1 MLYRSSKHRA
11 GVGGTP
17 SGQTFPRA
25 KRVRTVDRLAM
36 AACTAMMGTLASH
49 AGAASWD
56 PVPGIAGPGDGIVQG
71 GGGLWNL
78 FSPNWTNDGGF
89 NNSTWVDFD
98 FASFGGVSG
107 GLVSLTNG
115 GINTTSITFDP
126 TSDFSLYNITSQTTA
141 DVLNLAGSGQIVT
154 NQDAT
159 ISAIVGGNVGL
170 TKFGAGTLTLAGLNS
185 FSGPVNVFSGKLR
198 VNDIGNLGAAS
209 SIAIANGATFE
220 AGNPLTFNGAVSTV
234 AGGGFI
240 SLANPSGV
248 VTLAGTLSGSDPL
261 TINGAGGGALL
272 VNNPAN
278 FTGSGNLFT
287 GNVTL
292 LGGGSATFAYPI
304 QAQAGQVYAASAGTL
319 TLGNSVPGAIVGL
332 SAGSLVQ
339 ASGPGVV
346 QLNGRASG
354 PGIGVSVAGDLSA
367 VGGGRIIVGD
377 GLDDSAQIVFAG
389 TSHLTADAGTIVLRP
404 RATPLTLDFGTT
416 ASLSIRNGGML
427 SLAGNADLVLNRD
440 VDQSGAWVLANQSSN
455 LFRITGFSQ
464 GSTAGL
470 TLRADSG
477 VTRYEVDSITL
488 GGSQA
493 NGSVAVDMRGGTIDI
508 NNFAAGRVFNY
519 EPGYVVSGWGQ
530 LGTVAANQTHVI
542 PFGGATFY
550 ANAPAAIG
558 GTLCIVGAFNESFG
572 SKAAFRIGD
581 NNTLMLTSPNPTFAP
596 YSVGSVLIDPQGPAS
611 VARFVVNTG
620 AISASSAA
628 FVNANNRMRFEVQ
641 NGGTLTSDIGSTG
654 SLLVNGV
661 GSLPINVTGG
671 STFITTSPTFLL
683 QPNETIGT
691 SGTLFGF
698 NGVTPTTLT
707 LNGLVDLNGTLG
719 GTISGNSTGTIKLDA
734 GESLTLTGAADLS
747 KMTLGYGGLSAASA
761 LLDVNA
767 PASNVRIGTGT
778 GLTTPFGPFGGMREF
793 KVTSG
798 TLQVDAADASSV
810 SISGVNQLSV
820 DRTSNATVDPA
831 LVGTLTLNGGSFQ
844 IGTTAST
851 NTIAAGGLFSGRG
864 TLGHATAI
872 DTLINFGTVRASGGP
887 LTVSAVALRGN
898 GAWDP
903 NGQAITLS
911 GGGFSDVSGS
921 SQTVLKLV
929 GAAGGTV
936 QLGAASTHTGGTVI
950 DGSAGSGAVALKV
963 IAGGALGSGAVTLN
977 GGVLQINS
985 ESSLTFTNPINVIGT
1000 ATSGIGFD
1008 HLTSASSKTETVG
1021 PLSIGG
1027 QTVFLNGPA
1036 TNAYTYTLVIGGTT
1050 VGPAGASIINTG
1062 GSSSS
1067 VKLGALTLNGNLSLA
1082 TGSTN
1087 FVVDVLSG
1095 TGSITRNSSTGTVI
1109 FSKPASGF
1117 TGNYFS
1123 SVGTTN
1129 FTAPSTLG
1137 NGTYQFANGTYNINV
1152 GGGGALSGAAGS
1164 MQLGSLNLNT
1174 ANALDGTFLNF
1185 TGGNLFTAV
1194 GGSLGTGTIQL
1205 NGGKM
1210 FLRSDAGAVFGGTI
1224 NVSGISGTNNTGSLT
1239 VDRASAAGTGGT
1251 HTIAGLNLVDQ
1262 SLIVTAG
1269 NAGYGLAVSGATTIG
1284 GSVGGTVTNNAA
1296 VINWSSLALNAP
1308 LTLAGG
1314 GNWNIGAL
1322 SGTRGMTFNSSGTL
1336 TFTAAAQPGF
1346 TGGLTVNTGTVNM
1359 NNAASLAG
1367 GAATINGGT
1376 LNVGVANGLASTQ
1389 ITLLS
1394 GFLNANVA
1402 NALNGATVPVSN
1414 GTLFAAANNALG
1426 NATINM
1432 SGGNLTATVPG
1443 ALGTSNISL
1452 SNAILALRS
1461 DTAAGFGGSVTLTGS
1476 GFSTVSVAK
1485 LTDFG
1490 GTGNGL
1496 SINNLTLGGQTLNVT
1511 GADNDVFTVIN
1522 PVTMTGSAPTTIN
1535 TTAADALFQG
1545 ALTGAGALVKNG
1557 VRSLRLDGGGTF
1569 GATTV
1574 NAGALIVNNVWNT
1587 AGVTVGGTSGAATLQ
1602 MGGAGLN
1609 ATGNLTINAGTLR
1622 IAKANI
1628 SDAIQLASALTVGTN
1643 GDVRVEYAG
1652 QTASTLANSIVVDTS
1667 LAARALTLAATSG
1680 GPTTQGSTFT
1690 VGAPIVKSG
1699 ANALN
1704 VVAQGDTALDD
1715 GFNALVRPPSRLVM
1729 GPNQTFQTDLV
1740 FNGGIVIGKGNV
1752 LAGSG
1757 ASPFGTSANPLNLN
1771 VTDSTVGAMV
1781 ADGTS
1786 SAQFTK
1792 TVNTLGPRKRLGAF
1806 FNPAGL
1812 VGTVQ
1817 TVNFT
1822 GSFTWNDG
1830 TTPLYVMI
1838 PGGNVAGA
1846 AAVSP
1851 WNGIIVDPGTM
1862 LQVNSGAALDNILT
1876 STATTVT
1883 STAPVYVGGGGT
1895 VRFTTGIAR
1904 TLSQAKGLAGTVTVL
1919 DNTLF
1924 QSNTTGQHFDGVELR
1939 TGTYQTGTT
1948 TAQTLSGGFAVNASP
1963 FDPSRTTSNLIT
1975 DSDLNLNGVG
1985 AAQAFRIG
1993 FGQTLAKSGTG
2004 TVNVNGD
2011 QLHGL
2016 NSTLQ
2021 VNAGMVNLNTDAG
2034 MNNGGTPVNNLTLS
2048 ANNGATVNLAV
2059 TQHMAQVSIS
2069 GNAQVKLS
2077 STAPKVLDV
2086 TSVSALGGKLDLT
2099 SNRLIVDYGAGFG
2112 SPMSSVRQQI
2122 ISGYNASGTLWTG
2135 NGIMSSTAAATPFNT
2150 GIGYAEASDVLGPT
2164 GGVFGGENVDGSS
2177 VVARYTKLGDANLD
2191 GSVDFLD
2198 LARMAQSYNTTVSG
2212 VTDSWWARG
2221 DFNYD
2226 GVVDFNDLAKLAQNY
2241 NTALPGGAVPAS
2253 GSADFASDVAA
2264 AFAQAPEPG
2273 TIGVLGVLGA
2283 GALLRRS
2290 RRARDRDSRSLRERR
2305 YC

>member
-1 MLYRSSKHRA
+1 
-11 GVGGTP
+11 
-17 SGQTFPRA
+17 
-25 KRVRTVDRLAM
+25 
-36 AACTAMMGTLASH
+36 
-49 AGAASWD
+49 
-56 PVPGIAGPGDGIVQG
+56 
-71 GGGLWNL
+71 
-78 FSPNWTNDGGF
+78 
-89 NNSTWVDFD
+89 
-98 FASFGGVSG
+98 
-107 GLVSLTNG
+107 
-115 GINTTSITFDP
+115 
-126 TSDFSLYNITSQTTA
+126 
-141 DVLNLAGSGQIVT
+141 
-154 NQDAT
+154 
-159 ISAIVGGNVGL
+159 
-170 TKFGAGTLTLAGLNS
+170 
-185 FSGPVNVFSGKLR
+185 
-198 VNDIGNLGAAS
+198 
-209 SIAIANGATFE
+209 
-220 AGNPLTFNGAVSTV
+220 
-234 AGGGFI
+234 
-240 SLANPSGV
+240 
-248 VTLAGTLSGSDPL
+248 
-261 TINGAGGGALL
+261 
-272 VNNPAN
+272 
-278 FTGSGNLFT
+278 
-287 GNVTL
+287 
-292 LGGGSATFAYPI
+292 
-304 QAQAGQVYAASAGTL
+304 
-319 TLGNSVPGAIVGL
+319 
-332 SAGSLVQ
+332 
-339 ASGPGVV
+339 
-346 QLNGRASG
+346 
-354 PGIGVSVAGDLSA
+354 
-367 VGGGRIIVGD
+367 
-377 GLDDSAQIVFAG
+377 
-389 TSHLTADAGTIVLRP
+389 
-404 RATPLTLDFGTT
+404 
-416 ASLSIRNGGML
+416 ML

-464 GSTAGL
+464 DSTAGL

-488 GGSQA
+488 GGSGA

-519 EPGYVVSGWGQ
+519 EPGYVVAGWGQ

-550 ANAPAAIG
+550 PNAPAAVG

-572 SKAAFRIGD
+572 SKASFRIGD
-581 NNTLMLTSPNPTFAP
+581 NNTLMLTSPNPVGAP
-596 YSVGSVLIDPQGPAS
+596 YSVGSVLIDPQGASS
-611 VARFVVNTG
+611 VARFVVSTG
-620 AISASSAA
+620 AISANTAA
-628 FVNANNRMRFEVQ
+628 FVNANNRVRFEVQ
-641 NGGTLTSDIGSTG
+641 NGGTLTSDISSTG
-654 SLLVNGV
+654 SLLLNGV

-691 SGTLFGF
+691 TGTLFGF

-747 KMTLGYGGLSAASA
+747 KMTLGYGGINPASA
-761 LLDVNA
+761 LLEANA
-767 PASNVRIGTGT
+767 PASTVRIGTGT
-778 GLTTPFGPFGGMREF
+778 GLTTPFGPFGGTREF
-793 KVTSG
+793 KVTTG

-831 LVGTLTLNGGSFQ
+831 LVGTLTLNGGAFQ

-851 NTIAAGGLFSGRG
+851 TTVAAGGLFSGRG
-864 TLGHATAI
+864 TLGHATAL
-872 DTLINFGTVRASGGP
+872 DTVVNFGTVRASGGP

-903 NGQAITLS
+903 NGQTITLS
-911 GGGFSDVSGS
+911 GGGFSDVSGT
-921 SQTVLKLV
+921 SQTVLRLV

-950 DGSAGSGAVALKV
+950 DGSAGSGAVTLKV
-963 IAGGALGSGAVTLN
+963 IAGGVLGSGPVTLN

-1008 HLTSASSKTETVG
+1008 HLSSASSKTETVG
-1021 PLSIGG
+1021 PLTLGG

-1067 VKLGALTLNGNLSLA
+1067 VKLGTLTLNGNLSLA

-1129 FTAPSTLG
+1129 FTASSTLG

-1152 GGGGALSGAAGS
+1152 GGGGALSGATGS

-1185 TGGNLFTAV
+1185 TGGNLFTTFA
-1194 GGSLGTGTIQL
+1194 GSLGTGTIQL

-1224 NVSGISGTNNTGSLT
+1224 NVTGISGTNNTGSLT

-1269 NAGYGLAVSGATTIG
+1269 NAGYGLAVSGPTTIG

-1296 VINWSSLALNAP
+1296 VINWNSLALNAP

-1336 TFTAAAQPGF
+1336 TFTAASLPGF
-1346 TGGLTVNTGTVNM
+1346 AGGLTVNTGTVNM

-1367 GAATINGGT
+1367 GAVTINGGI
-1376 LNVGVANGLASTQ
+1376 LNLGVANGLASTQ
-1389 ITLLS
+1389 TTLLS
-1394 GFLNANVA
+1394 GFLNANAA

-1432 SGGNLTATVPG
+1432 SGGNLTATAPG

-1461 DTAAGFGGSVTLTGS
+1461 DSAAAFGGSVTLTGS

-1490 GTGNGL
+1490 GTGNAL

-1557 VRSLRLDGGGTF
+1557 VRLLRLDGGGTF

-1574 NAGALIVNNVWNT
+1574 NAGTLIVNNAWTT
-1587 AGVTVGGTSGAATLQ
+1587 AGVTVGGTSSAATLQ

-1628 SDAIQLASALTVGTN
+1628 SDAIPVASALTVGTN

-1667 LAARALTLAATSG
+1667 LAARTLTLAATSG
-1680 GPTTQGSTFT
+1680 GPATQGSTFT

-1699 ANALN
+1699 ANGLT
-1704 VVAQGDTALDD
+1704 VVAQADTALDD

-1729 GPNQTFQTDLV
+1729 GPNQTFATDLV

-1771 VTDSTVGAMV
+1771 LTDSTVGAMV

-1792 TVNTLGPRKRLGAF
+1792 TVNTTGPRKRLGAF

-1812 VGTVQ
+1812 AGTQ
-1817 TVNFT
+1817 TINFT

-1838 PGGNVAGA
+1838 PAGNVAGA

-1862 LQVNSGAALDNILT
+1862 LQVNSGATLDNILT

-1939 TGTYQTGTT
+1939 TGTYQTGAT
-1948 TAQTLSGGFAVNASP
+1948 TAQTLSGGLAVNASP

-1985 AAQAFRIG
+1985 AAQAFKIG

-2004 TVNVNGD
+2004 TVNINGD

-2021 VNAGMVNLNTDAG
+2021 VNAGMVNLNTDGG

-2048 ANNGATVNLAV
+2048 VNNGASVNLGV
-2059 TQHMAQVSIS
+2059 TQHLSQVSIN
-2069 GNAQVKLS
+2069 GNGQVKLS
-2077 STAPKVLDV
+2077 ITAPKVLEV

-2112 SPMSSVRQQI
+2112 SSMSSVRQQI

-2135 NGIMSSTAAATPFNT
+2135 NGIMSSTAAGSPFNM
-2150 GIGYAEASDVLGPT
+2150 GIGYAESSDVLGPT
-2164 GGVFGGENVDGSS
+2164 GGVFGGENVDGNS
-2177 VVARYTKLGDANLD
+2177 VLVRYTKLGDVNLD

-2198 LARMAQSYNTTVSG
+2198 LARLAQNYNTTVSSL
-2212 VTDSWWARG
+2212 TDSWWARG

-2241 NTALPGGAVPAS
+2241 NTALPGGAAPVS
-2253 GSADFASDVAA
+2253 GSADFASDLAA

-2273 TIGVLGVLGA
+2273 TIGVLGVLGL
-2283 GALLRRS
+2283 GAMLRRG
-2290 RRARDRDSRSLRERR
+2290 RRARL
-2305 YC
+2305 